1 MIYMKV
7 ICKLLALIELIDLSK
22 LIAKKLKIV
31 SQNFDVEH
39 CKVSE
44 SSIFANESHEEDV
57 I

>member
-1 MIYMKV
+1 MKV

-44 SSIFANESHEEDV
+44 SSIFANESHEDV